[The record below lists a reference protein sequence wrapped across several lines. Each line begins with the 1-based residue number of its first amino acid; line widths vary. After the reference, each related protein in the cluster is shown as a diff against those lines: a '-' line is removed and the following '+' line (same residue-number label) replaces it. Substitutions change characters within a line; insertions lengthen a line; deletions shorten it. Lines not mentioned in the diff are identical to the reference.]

1 MLKPDQEKYLLT
13 IPEDKIVR
21 IQAFDPKVRVV
32 AQKLIDQITSQ
43 FPDVK
48 VFYIGASPLG
58 IAGQNDID
66 LNILSEHKFDVYAEE
81 FKKIFGE
88 PVRAN
93 ERRLRWELQRDGFD
107 IELYLKKDIDEVFQE
122 QITVFELLKGDSSLR
137 EEYERIKLDSDGL
150 PFREYMRRKYEF
162 FNRILG
168 LEK

>member
-13 IPEDKIVR
+13 IPEDKIVH
-21 IQAFDPKVRVV
+21 IQAFDPKVQLV

-66 LNILSEHKFDVYAEE
+66 LNILSEDKFDTYAEE

-88 PVRAN
+88 PVRVN
-93 ERRLRWELQRDGFD
+93 ERRIRWEFQRDGFEV
-107 IELYLKKDIDEVFQE
+107 ELYLKKDVDDIFRE
-122 QITVFELLKGDSSLR
+122 QITVFELLKGDLGLR
-137 EEYERIKLDSDGL
+137 SEYEKIKLDSDGI
-150 PFREYMRRKYEF
+150 PFREYMKRKYEF
-162 FNRILG
+162 FNRILE
-168 LEK
+168 L